1 MGMRT
6 LRATA
11 VAVLT
16 FAAVLGAASAMAAG
30 GGHHADSGALL
41 KDFIF
46 RVLNFAVVVGILVYF
61 VTKPIKRGLASRRE
75 SLEKALEEA
84 EKARREAEAKHAEY
98 EAKLKDASEEIAEI
112 EEEIRREGEL
122 ERERIL
128 ANAREM
134 AEKMAKDSERAA
146 AQEVSKATRE
156 LREEAASLAISLA
169 REMLKKNFT
178 DADQKR
184 LVDEYMQKMQKAGE
198 LS

>member
-1 MGMRT
+1 MRT
-6 LRATA
+6 LRATS
-11 VAVLT
+11 VAVVT
-16 FAAVLGAASAMAAG
+16 FAVVLTAASAMAAG
-30 GGHHADSGALL
+30 GGDHADSGVLL

-84 EKARREAEAKHAEY
+84 EKARREAEAMHAEY
-98 EAKLKDASEEIAEI
+98 EAKLKDASEEISAI

-146 AQEVSKATRE
+146 TQEVVKATRE

>member
-6 LRATA
+6 LRATV

-16 FAAVLGAASAMAAG
+16 CTVVLAAASAMAAG
-30 GGHHADSGALL
+30 GGHQVDSGVLL

-75 SLEKALEEA
+75 NLEKALEDA
-84 EKARREAEAKHAEY
+84 EKARREAEARHAEY
-98 EAKLKDASEEIAEI
+98 EAKLKDASEEIAAI

-122 ERERIL
+122 ERERII

-146 AQEVSKATRE
+146 TQEVAKATRE
-156 LREEAASLAISLA
+156 LREEAAALAISLA

-184 LVDEYMQKMQKAGE
+184 LVDEYMQKMHKAGE